1 MATVAGSPDS
11 APTPVA
17 IEEHRSAWPVR
28 AARAVGREIALL
40 LRTPSGRI
48 GLPLILI
55 HVIIATIG
63 PLLAPFPHTEFHL
76 EHRLEGPSAEFLLGT
91 DQFGRDLLS
100 RVLSGATSIIAMSVI
115 GSIFGLTIG
124 TSIGI
129 ASGYKGGMVDEV
141 VMRVMDAFMSFPALL
156 LALLVATMARGW
168 DFPVLSAQFEEKAF
182 IVLTITIVFV
192 PRVARV
198 LRSAALQIKELEFV
212 QSARLRG
219 EPGWYIVFREILP
232 NTAPVLGVEASVRLS
247 YAILL
252 AASLGFLGL
261 GVQPPSP
268 DWGRMI
274 GESQQFIVTHPTYA
288 LVPAVAIATLVI
300 GINLVA
306 DGLREAH
313 ELPQETPQ

>member
-1 MATVAGSPDS
+1 MAAVAGTPS
-11 APTPVA
+11 ADG
-17 IEEHRSAWPVR
+17 R
-28 AARAVGREIALL
+28 ADVEASEPIWIWRWARAVRNEIALL

-48 GLPLILI
+48 GLPLVALHLFIAIVGPVITPYPLTEM
-55 HVIIATIG
+55 HV
-63 PLLAPFPHTEFHL
+63 
-76 EHRLEGPSAEFLLGT
+76 EHRLEGPSMDFWLGT

-100 RVLSGATSIIAMSVI
+100 RILSGATSIIAMSVL
-115 GSIFGLTIG
+115 GSAFGIVIG
-124 TSIGI
+124 TAIGI

-141 VMRVMDAFMSFPALL
+141 VMRIMDGFMSFPGLL
-156 LALLVATMARGW
+156 LALLVATMAREVEI
-168 DFPVLSAQFEEKAF
+168 PLMSPQFEEKVF
-182 IVLTITIVFV
+182 IVVTIAVVFI

-198 LRSAALQIKELEFV
+198 LRSAALTIKELEFV

-274 GESQQFIVTHPTYA
+274 SESSQFITTSA
-288 LVPAVAIATLVI
+288 TFTLVPATAIATLVI

-313 ELPQETPQ
+313 QLPKESPQ

>member
-1 MATVAGSPDS
+1 MATVTGTPDAGG
-11 APTPVA
+11 
-17 IEEHRSAWPVR
+17 R
-28 AARAVGREIALL
+28 ADVEASKPIWIWRWARAVRNEIALL
-40 LRTPSGRI
+40 LRTSSGRI
-48 GLPLILI
+48 GLPLIAL
-55 HVIIATIG
+55 HLFIAIVG
-63 PLLAPFPHTEFHL
+63 PSLTPYPHTEFHL
-76 EHRLEGPSAEFLLGT
+76 DHRLEGPSLEFLLGT

-100 RVLSGATSIIAMSVI
+100 RILSGATSIITMSVV
-115 GSIFGLTIG
+115 GSAFGIAIG
-124 TSIGI
+124 TAIGI
-129 ASGYKGGMVDEV
+129 SSGYKGGMVDEI
-141 VMRVMDAFMSFPALL
+141 VMRIMDGFMSFPGLL
-156 LALLVATMARGW
+156 LALLVATMARELEI
-168 DFPVLSAQFEEKAF
+168 PLMSSQFEEKVF
-182 IVLTITIVFV
+182 IVITIAVVFI

-198 LRSAALQIKELEFV
+198 LRSAALTIKELEFV

-252 AASLGFLGL
+252 ASSLGFLGL

-274 GESQQFIVTHPTYA
+274 NESRQFITTSA
-288 LVPAVAIATLVI
+288 TFTLVPAIAIATLVI

-313 ELPQETPQ
+313 QLPKETPQ

>member
-1 MATVAGSPDS
+1 MATAAGTPDT
-11 APTPVA
+11 ARA
-17 IEEHRSAWPVR
+17 LIEDERTRAWPVR
-28 AARAVGREIALL
+28 AAIALKNEIFLL

-55 HVIIATIG
+55 HLVIATIG
-63 PLLAPFPHTEFHL
+63 PLFAPFPHTEFHL

-100 RVLSGATSIIAMSVI
+100 RVLSGATSIVMISLV
-115 GSIFGLTIG
+115 GSAFGLVLGTAIG
-124 TSIGI
+124 L
-129 ASGYKGGMVDEV
+129 ASGYKGGLTDEV
-141 VMRVMDAFMSFPALL
+141 VMRIMDGFMSFPALL
-156 LALLVATMARGW
+156 LALLVATMAREW
-168 DFPVLSAQFEEKAF
+168 DLPVMSPEFEEKAF
-182 IVLTITIVFV
+182 IVLTIAVVFT

-198 LRSAALQIKELEFV
+198 LRSSALQIKELEFV

-232 NTAPVLGVEASVRLS
+232 NTAPVLSVEASVRLS

-261 GVQPPSP
+261 GVDAPSP
-268 DWGRMI
+268 DWGRMVN
-274 GESQQFIVTHPTYA
+274 ESRTFITTHPTYA

-313 ELPQETPQ
+313 QLPRESPQ

>member
-1 MATVAGSPDS
+1 MAAVAGSAGRADS
-11 APTPVA
+11 AGA
-17 IEEHRSAWPVR
+17 DEHIWIMRWVR
-28 AARAVGREIALL
+28 AFGREIALL
-40 LRTPSGRI
+40 LRTSSGRI
-48 GLPLILI
+48 GLPLVALHLFVAI
-55 HVIIATIG
+55 VG
-63 PLLAPFPHTEFHL
+63 PAITPYPHTEFHL
-76 EHRLEGPSAEFLLGT
+76 EHRLEAPSLEFWLGT

-100 RVLSGATSIIAMSVI
+100 RILSGATSIIAMSVV
-115 GSIFGLTIG
+115 GSA
-124 TSIGI
+124 IGI
-129 ASGYKGGMVDEV
+129 AVGTAIGISSGYKGGMVDQV
-141 VMRVMDAFMSFPALL
+141 VMRIMDGFMSFPGLL
-156 LALLVATMARGW
+156 LALLVATMARELE
-168 DFPVLSAQFEEKAF
+168 FPVLSPQFEEKIF
-182 IVLTITIVFV
+182 IVLTIAVVFV

-198 LRSAALQIKELEFV
+198 LRSSALAIKELEFV

-252 AASLGFLGL
+252 TASLGFLGL

-274 GESQQFIVTHPTYA
+274 SESSQFITTSA
-288 LVPAVAIATLVI
+288 TFTLVPATAIATLVI

-313 ELPQETPQ
+313 QLPKESPQ

>member
-1 MATVAGSPDS
+1 MAAVVGTPDADESNDTSEDERVWVWRWAS
-11 APTPVA
+11 AF
-17 IEEHRSAWPVR
+17 RS
-28 AARAVGREIALL
+28 ELALL
-40 LRTPSGRI
+40 LRTSSGRI
-48 GLPLILI
+48 GVPLVALHLFVAI
-55 HVIIATIG
+55 VG
-63 PLLAPFPHTEFHL
+63 PMITPYPHTEFHL
-76 EHRLEGPSAEFLLGT
+76 EHRLEAPSLQFLLGT

-100 RVLSGATSIIAMSVI
+100 RILSGASSIIAMSVV
-115 GSIFGLTIG
+115 GSAFGIAIG
-124 TSIGI
+124 TAIGI
-129 ASGYKGGMVDEV
+129 ASGYKGGMVDQV
-141 VMRVMDAFMSFPALL
+141 VMRIMDGFMSFPGLL
-156 LALLVATMARGW
+156 LALLVATMARQLEI
-168 DFPVLSAQFEEKAF
+168 PLLSPQFEEKIF
-182 IVLTITIVFV
+182 IVLTIAVVFV

-198 LRSAALQIKELEFV
+198 LRSSALVIKELEFV

-252 AASLGFLGL
+252 TASLGFLGL

-274 GESQQFIVTHPTYA
+274 SESSQFITTSA
-288 LVPAVAIATLVI
+288 TFTLVPAAAIATLVI

-313 ELPQETPQ
+313 QLPKESPQ

>member
-1 MATVAGSPDS
+1 M
-11 APTPVA
+11 VA
-17 IEEHRSAWPVR
+17 IVETPDTGKSADEEAIKPIWIRRW
-28 AARAVGREIALL
+28 ARAILNELSLL
-40 LRTPSGRI
+40 LRTSSGRI
-48 GLPLILI
+48 GVPLVAL
-55 HVIIATIG
+55 HLFIAIVGGSLT
-63 PLLAPFPHTEFHL
+63 PYPHTEFHL
-76 EHRLEGPSAEFLLGT
+76 EHRLEGPSLEFLLGT

-100 RVLSGATSIIAMSVI
+100 RILSGATSIIMMSVV
-115 GSIFGLTIG
+115 GSVFGIVIG
-124 TSIGI
+124 TAIGI
-129 ASGYKGGMVDEV
+129 SSGYKGGMVDEV
-141 VMRVMDAFMSFPALL
+141 VMRIMDGFMSFPGLL
-156 LALLVATMARGW
+156 LALLVATIARQLEI
-168 DFPVLSAQFEEKAF
+168 PLLSAQFEEKVF
-182 IVLTITIVFV
+182 IVITIAVVFI

-198 LRSAALQIKELEFV
+198 LRSAALTIKELEFV

-252 AASLGFLGL
+252 ASSLGFLGL

-274 GESQQFIVTHPTYA
+274 NESRQFITTSA
-288 LVPAVAIATLVI
+288 TFTLVPAIAIATLVI

-313 ELPQETPQ
+313 QLPKESPQ

>member
-1 MATVAGSPDS
+1 M
-11 APTPVA
+11 
-17 IEEHRSAWPVR
+17 
-28 AARAVGREIALL
+28 
-40 LRTPSGRI
+40 
-48 GLPLILI
+48 
-55 HVIIATIG
+55 
-63 PLLAPFPHTEFHL
+63 EFW
-76 EHRLEGPSAEFLLGT
+76 LGT

-115 GSIFGLTIG
+115 GSAFGLIIG
-124 TSIGI
+124 TAIGI
-129 ASGYKGGMVDEV
+129 SSGYRGGMVDEI
-141 VMRVMDAFMSFPALL
+141 VMRVMDGFMSFPGLL
-156 LALLVATMARGW
+156 LALLVATMTRQM
-168 DFPVLSAQFEEKAF
+168 DFPLMSAQMEEKAS
-182 IVLTITIVFV
+182 IVLTIAVVFV

-198 LRSAALQIKELEFV
+198 LRSSTLAIKELEFV

-219 EPGWYIVFREILP
+219 EPWWYVVFREILP

-268 DWGRMI
+268 DWGKMI
-274 GESQQFIVTHPTYA
+274 YESQQFITTA
-288 LVPAVAIATLVI
+288 ASFTLVPAIAIATLVI

-313 ELPQETPQ
+313 QLPKETPQ